1 MKQRNAC
8 PSAHQTHVASFL
20 LVVSLLFRLI
30 RSGQMAQPG
39 GQQQQ
44 QQRND
49 VFVGNL
55 DYTTTEEQLY
65 NLFSEIGKII
75 KVRLVTDAETAKFRG
90 FAFVEFETPH
100 DALAAI
106 RNMNGKELNGR
117 SVRVNFSNNS
127 HLESLAKQLGMDA
140 GQPQQSQRAP
150 AEQQSTAQQSAAG
163 PGTVAVA
170 EALKAMS
177 KAEMYDIVAEFKERA
192 DNDPD
197 DARRLL
203 ASHPQLPEAMLF
215 LMSKLDMIKTDVQ
228 TQDSVS
234 GIPSA
239 APVPLVSR
247 VADPRARVD
256 PRAGSVPNDPRAGAV
271 PVPVA
276 AVAPPPPPRAD
287 PRARIDPR
295 ARSAAPPAPPTVPAA
310 VPPPPPPPPY
320 GVPPPPPPPAGLP
333 PGMDPNMARQVM
345 SLTEEQILS
354 LPPEKQGSIRAIRQ
368 QIQQAGL
375 PY

>member
-1 MKQRNAC
+1 
-8 PSAHQTHVASFL
+8 
-20 LVVSLLFRLI
+20 
-30 RSGQMAQPG
+30 
-39 GQQQQ
+39 
-44 QQRND
+44 
-49 VFVGNL
+49 
-55 DYTTTEEQLY
+55 
-65 NLFSEIGKII
+65 
-75 KVRLVTDAETAKFRG
+75 
-90 FAFVEFETPH
+90 
-100 DALAAI
+100 
-106 RNMNGKELNGR
+106 
-117 SVRVNFSNNS
+117 
-127 HLESLAKQLGMDA
+127 
-140 GQPQQSQRAP
+140 
-150 AEQQSTAQQSAAG
+150 
-163 PGTVAVA
+163 
-170 EALKAMS
+170 LKAMS

>member
-1 MKQRNAC
+1 LVHN
-8 PSAHQTHVASFL
+8 HFL
-20 LVVSLLFRLI
+20 QYRTGS
-30 RSGQMAQPG
+30 MAQQG
-39 GQQQQ
+39 GQ

-65 NLFSEIGKII
+65 AMFSEIGKIV
-75 KVRLVTDAETAKFRG
+75 KVRLVTDAGTGKFRG

-140 GQPQQSQRAP
+140 GQPTEQTQRSTAQ
-150 AEQQSTAQQSAAG
+150 QQSTAQQPPAG

-170 EALKAMS
+170 DALKSMS
-177 KAEMYDIVAEFKERA
+177 KAEMYDIVSEFKERA

-197 DARRLL
+197 EARRLL

-234 GIPSA
+234 GLSSVAVVPPA
-239 APVPLVSR
+239 AR
-247 VADPRARVD
+247 AADPRARVD
-256 PRAGSVPNDPRAGAV
+256 PRAAAVAATPANDPRAAA
-271 PVPVA
+271 A
-276 AVAPPPPPRAD
+276 AVAPPAVSAPPPPPPRAD

-295 ARSAAPPAPPTVPAA
+295 ARAAAPPAIPAA
-310 VPPPPPPPPY
+310 PVAPAMVPPPPPPY
-320 GVPPPPPPPAGLP
+320 GAHPLPPPVAVA
-333 PGMDPNMARQVM
+333 GMDANTARQVM
-345 SLTEEQILS
+345 SLTEDQIQS

-368 QIQQAGL
+368 QLLANQQAGL